1 MFNFEVCRPDF
12 LSSSPPAS
20 EPQAGEE
27 VAPLS
32 FFCRSGSY
40 YSQSAFQGIG
50 DERKSGVAW
59 DQHPSWELKS
69 PLPTAQAALPP
80 LCWHL
85 GHITTCHLASAPT
98 TSRAPFPTPT
108 PRTAQE

>member
-1 MFNFEVCRPDF
+1 MFNFEVCRSDF

-32 FFCRSGSY
+32 FFLGQAY

-85 GHITTCHLASAPT
+85 GHTATCHLASAPA